1 MILKENTRS
10 YAQTM
15 QSSTLQS
22 STLPRT
28 RKPDVLYFAYGSN
41 LHVAQMAKRCPSSV
55 FIGTGTLPGY
65 RWQINERGVANVVPE
80 VDSSVEGLVYLVNAR
95 DVRALDR
102 SEGVARKLY
111 QKHMLEIVLQRHRQ
125 YSSFT
130 SARLAHVLEEP
141 SNSPDRLSG
150 QPLQSTDANSDSDP
164 EGSLRRPGPPSQR
177 QQRPYRPLDVK
188 ALVYVSE
195 SYTTDG
201 TIREEYIARMRNA
214 VSNGST
220 LGVSQSFLDKY
231 IAPHLTPNDEE
242 PATPD
247 QIQEKDQEEKQEE
260 EKQEEKQ
267 ENSREEEKASESPD
281 TVASNDATT
290 SNTADKSSGQTKDTQ
305 DTQREG
311 RFDAVIVGACVLATA
326 GWCSMTLL

>member
-1 MILKENTRS
+1 MIVKENNHS
-10 YAQTM
+10 HAQTM
-15 QSSTLQS
+15 QP

-55 FIGTGTLPGY
+55 FIGTGTLSGY
-65 RWQINERGVANVVPE
+65 RWQINERGVANVVPAD
-80 VDSSVEGLVYLVNAR
+80 DSLVEGLVYLVNAR

-130 SARLAHVLEEP
+130 SARLAHVLEEA
-141 SNSPDRLSG
+141 SNSSDQAYG
-150 QPLQSTDANSDSDP
+150 QTSQSAGANSDSDP
-164 EGSLRRPGPPSQR
+164 EGSLHQHSPPSNGPPSQR
-177 QQRPYRPLDVK
+177 QQRAYRPLDVK

-195 SYTTDG
+195 NYATDG
-201 TIREEYIARMRNA
+201 AIREEYIARMQNA
-214 VSNGST
+214 VSNAGT

-231 IAPHLTPNDEE
+231 IVPHLKPDNKE
-242 PATPD
+242 PAIPD
-247 QIQEKDQEEKQEE
+247 QAQEGNQEEKQKEE
-260 EKQEEKQ
+260 RQEDKK
-267 ENSREEEKASESPD
+267 EEGKADESPD
-281 TVASNDATT
+281 TAASNDATT
-290 SNTADKSSGQTKDTQ
+290 SNAANKSSGQTKDTQ
-305 DTQREG
+305 EGHREG

>member
-1 MILKENTRS
+1 MILKQNTRS

-15 QSSTLQS
+15 QS

-55 FIGTGTLPGY
+55 FIGTGTLAGY
-65 RWQINERGVANVVPE
+65 RWQINERGVANVVPAD
-80 VDSSVEGLVYLVNAR
+80 DSSVEGLVYLVNAR

-130 SARLAHVLEEP
+130 SARLAHVLEES
-141 SNSPDRLSG
+141 SNSPDQFYG

-164 EGSLRRPGPPSQR
+164 EGSLRRHGPPSQR

-195 SYTTDG
+195 NYTTDG

-214 VSNGST
+214 VSNAST
-220 LGVSQSFLDKY
+220 LGVSHSFLDKY
-231 IAPHLTPNDEE
+231 IVPHLKPDDEE

-247 QIQEKDQEEKQEE
+247 QIQEKDQEEKQ
-260 EKQEEKQ
+260 QEEKQ
-267 ENSREEEKASESPD
+267 EDNREEEKASESPD
-281 TVASNDATT
+281 TAASNDVTT

-305 DTQREG
+305 DAQREG

>member
-10 YAQTM
+10 YTQTM
-15 QSSTLQS
+15 QS

-80 VDSSVEGLVYLVNAR
+80 DDSSVEGLVYLVNAR

-130 SARLAHVLEEP
+130 SARLAHVLEEA
-141 SNSPDRLSG
+141 SKSSDQGSG
-150 QPLQSTDANSDSDP
+150 QASQSAGANSDSDR
-164 EGSLRRPGPPSQR
+164 EGSSHQHGPPSQR

-195 SYTTDG
+195 NYATDG

-214 VSNGST
+214 VSSAST

-231 IAPHLTPNDEE
+231 IAPHLKPDDEE
-242 PATPD
+242 PSIPD
-247 QIQEKDQEEKQEE
+247 QVQEGVQEEKQQEEKQEDEKE
-260 EKQEEKQ
+260 EG
-267 ENSREEEKASESPD
+267 KADESPD
-281 TVASNDATT
+281 TAASNDATT
-290 SNTADKSSGQTKDTQ
+290 SNTADKSSGQVKETQ
-305 DTQREG
+305 DGQREG

>member
-1 MILKENTRS
+1 
-10 YAQTM
+10 M
-15 QSSTLQS
+15 QP
-22 STLPRT
+22 STLPRA

-65 RWQINERGVANVVPE
+65 RWQINERGVANVVPT
-80 VDSSVEGLVYLVNAR
+80 DGSSVEGLVYLVNAR

-130 SARLAHVLEEP
+130 SARLSQVLAEAP
-141 SNSPDRLSG
+141 NSSDEATA
-150 QPLQSTDANSDSDP
+150 QPSDSDS
-164 EGSLRRPGPPSQR
+164 GRPTHRDGPPSQR
-177 QQRPYRPLDVK
+177 QQRAYRPLDVK

-195 SYTTDG
+195 NYSTDG
-201 TIREEYIARMRNA
+201 GIREEYIARMQNA
-214 VSNGST
+214 VANASI

-231 IAPHLTPNDEE
+231 IVPHLQPNEEE
-242 PATPD
+242 PAAPEQTPAEN
-247 QIQEKDQEEKQEE
+247 QEGKQQEKQEDKKE
-260 EKQEEKQ
+260 EG
-267 ENSREEEKASESPD
+267 KASESPD
-281 TVASNDATT
+281 AGTSSHATT
-290 SNTADKSSGQTKDTQ
+290 SNTADGASGQGKDSQ
-305 DTQREG
+305 DGQREG

-326 GWCSMTLL
+326 GWCSMALL

>member
-1 MILKENTRS
+1 
-10 YAQTM
+10 M
-15 QSSTLQS
+15 QP
-22 STLPRT
+22 STLPRA

-65 RWQINERGVANVVPE
+65 RWQINERGVANVVPA
-80 VDSSVEGLVYLVNAR
+80 DGSSVEGLVYLVNAR

-130 SARLAHVLEEP
+130 S
-141 SNSPDRLSG
+141 SRLSQVLAEAPNSSDEATA
-150 QPLQSTDANSDSDP
+150 QPSDSDS
-164 EGSLRRPGPPSQR
+164 GGRDGPPSQR
-177 QQRPYRPLDVK
+177 QQRAYRPLDVK

-195 SYTTDG
+195 NYANDG
-201 TIREEYIARMRNA
+201 SIREEYIARMQNA
-214 VSNGST
+214 VANAST

-231 IAPHLTPNDEE
+231 IVPHLQPNEKE
-242 PATPD
+242 PAAPEQTPA
-247 QIQEKDQEEKQEE
+247 EDQEEQQHQKQEDKKE
-260 EKQEEKQ
+260 DG
-267 ENSREEEKASESPD
+267 KADESPD
-281 TVASNDATT
+281 ATASNDATI
-290 SNTADKSSGQTKDTQ
+290 SNTADGTSGQAKDSQ
-305 DTQREG
+305 DGQREG

>member
-10 YAQTM
+10 HAQAM
-15 QSSTLQS
+15 QPSTI
-22 STLPRT
+22 PRT

-80 VDSSVEGLVYLVNAR
+80 DDSSVEGLVYLVNAR

-130 SARLAHVLEEP
+130 SARLAHVLEEA
-141 SNSPDRLSG
+141 SNSSEQTSG
-150 QPLQSTDANSDSDP
+150 QTWQSAGANSDSDP
-164 EGSLRRPGPPSQR
+164 DGSPRRHGPPSQR

-195 SYTTDG
+195 NYATDG
-201 TIREEYIARMRNA
+201 TIREEYIARMQNA
-214 VSNGST
+214 VSNAST
-220 LGVSQSFLDKY
+220 LGVSRSFLDKN
-231 IAPHLTPNDEE
+231 IVPHLKPDDEE
-242 PATPD
+242 PAIPE
-247 QIQEKDQEEKQEE
+247 QVQEESQEEKQ
-260 EKQEEKQ
+260 QEEK
-267 ENSREEEKASESPD
+267 EEDKKEEEKADESPD
-281 TVASNDATT
+281 TVTSNDATT
-290 SNTADKSSGQTKDTQ
+290 SNTVDKCSGQTKETQ
-305 DTQREG
+305 DGQREG

>member
-1 MILKENTRS
+1 
-10 YAQTM
+10 M
-15 QSSTLQS
+15 QP

-55 FIGTGTLPGY
+55 FIGTGTLSGY
-65 RWQINERGVANVVPE
+65 RWQINERGVANVVPAD
-80 VDSSVEGLVYLVNAR
+80 DSSVEGLVYLVNAR

-130 SARLAHVLEEP
+130 SARLAHVLEEA
-141 SNSPDRLSG
+141 SNSSNQASG
-150 QPLQSTDANSDSDP
+150 QTSQSAGANSDSDP
-164 EGSLRRPGPPSQR
+164 EGSPHQHSPPSNGPPSQR
-177 QQRPYRPLDVK
+177 QQRAYRPLDVK
-188 ALVYVSE
+188 VLVYVSE
-195 SYTTDG
+195 NYATDG
-201 TIREEYIARMRNA
+201 TIREEYIARMQNA
-214 VSNGST
+214 VSNAST

-231 IAPHLTPNDEE
+231 IVPHLKPGDEE
-242 PATPD
+242 PAIQD
-247 QIQEKDQEEKQEE
+247 QFQDGNQEEKH
-260 EKQEEKQ
+260 QEEKQ
-267 ENSREEEKASESPD
+267 ENKKEEGKADESPV
-281 TVASNDATT
+281 TAASNDATT
-290 SNTADKSSGQTKDTQ
+290 SNAADKSSGQTMETQ
-305 DTQREG
+305 DGQREG